1 MNVKKIDNI
10 FTQEEVQILI
20 DKLKYLESLPK
31 DSGAVL
37 IDKSLGRLLFPVLE
51 EIPMSIKEKLFYI
64 AESFSFKGL
73 SLAGANA
80 VEYSNK
86 YGIPNLPVHY
96 DHDSNDLII
105 NFQLLSNTKWEV
117 GVDLNLYE
125 LEDNSALIF
134 NANEYTHWRP
144 HKIFQDKEFVKMIFF
159 RFRNYNIP
167 SDYSHLQYDINH
179 PIFSEVNKFRDSLK
193 ET

>member
-1 MNVKKIDNI
+1 MNIKKIDNV
-10 FTQEEVQILI
+10 FTEEEVKQLK
-20 DKLKYLESLPK
+20 DKLEYLESLPES
-31 DSGAVL
+31 SGFV
-37 IDKSLGRLLFPVLE
+37 IFDKNLGRLLFPVLE
-51 EIPMSIKEKLFYI
+51 EIPLSIKQKLFDI
-64 AESFSFKGL
+64 AESFSFKDL
-73 SLAGANA
+73 SLSGANA

-86 YGIPNLPVHY
+86 YGEPNLPVHY

-105 NFQLLSNTKWEV
+105 NFQLSSNTKWDV
-117 GVDLNLYE
+117 GVDLNIYE
-125 LEDNSALIF
+125 LEDNSALVF

-144 HKIFQDKEFVKMIFF
+144 RKTFKNGEFVKMIFF
-159 RFRNYNIP
+159 RFMNKNKP

>member
-1 MNVKKIDNI
+1 MNIKKIDNV
-10 FTQEEVQILI
+10 FTEEEVQILI
-20 DKLKYLESLPK
+20 DKLEYLESLPK

-37 IDKSLGRLLFPVLE
+37 VDKSLGRLLFPALK

-86 YGIPNLPVHY
+86 YGKPNLPVHY

-105 NFQLLSNTKWEV
+105 NFQLSSNTNWGV
-117 GVDLNLYE
+117 GVDLNIYE

-134 NANEYTHWRP
+134 NANKYTHWRP
-144 HKIFQDKEFVKMIFF
+144 HKTFQDNEFVKMIFF
-159 RFRNYNIP
+159 RFMNEKNP
-167 SDYSHLQYDINH
+167 SDYSHLGYSIDH
-179 PIFSEVNKFRDSLK
+179 PIFLEVNKFRDSLK